1 MNVDEKVRCSIT
13 ASLDLARSEMTA
25 KVCLH
30 LKGEP
35 LTEELTLQI
44 NPGLQ
49 VTRVQSQGVEC
60 GFSQTQ
66 SDRVSVTLPKG
77 MSDSHLVLEL
87 DYAGY
92 LPQCDATEEEG
103 RAFITDDFFWLRDDQ
118 YWFPVPVGLQEE
130 MFPIPPGRYV
140 VQMQLPSGWE
150 VAASSPL
157 VRRWNEGLFEC
168 YQWDTQDE
176 YPGISIVGGRLQ
188 KHVDGKCTFLW
199 FAPRPDL
206 AEIVL
211 GALDFCED
219 ILGPCPHSNL
229 TVVMGPRFVPGGYAD
244 RGLVYVGENKL
255 DTRTLAHELVH
266 QWWGRGVW
274 AKHHGDRWV
283 TEGLAEYLALLY
295 LESRNETRLEEM
307 LQKYKESF
315 LEAVATW
322 GDKPIIQIDS
332 EDYQRKGLASA
343 LLYKKGAWLHRMLH
357 LLLEGHYWR
366 ALRTIYSKY
375 YGESI
380 TTEQYIAELT
390 DICEGHRDALETF
403 ARQWLYAPGL
413 PGLQARIVERNES
426 SVQEQVIP

>member
-176 YPGISIVGGRLQ
+176 YPGISMWVEGCKRTLMANARSYGL
-188 KHVDGKCTFLW
+188 
-199 FAPRPDL
+199 RPDRTWL
-206 AEIVL
+206 RL
-211 GALDFCED
+211 CWALSISVRIFWD
-219 ILGPCPHSNL
+219 
-229 TVVMGPRFVPGGYAD
+229 
-244 RGLVYVGENKL
+244 LV
-255 DTRTLAHELVH
+255 RTL
-266 QWWGRGVW
+266 
-274 AKHHGDRWV
+274 
-283 TEGLAEYLALLY
+283 T
-295 LESRNETRLEEM
+295 SP
-307 LQKYKESF
+307 S
-315 LEAVATW
+315 
-322 GDKPIIQIDS
+322 
-332 EDYQRKGLASA
+332 
-343 LLYKKGAWLHRMLH
+343 
-357 LLLEGHYWR
+357 
-366 ALRTIYSKY
+366 
-375 YGESI
+375 
-380 TTEQYIAELT
+380 
-390 DICEGHRDALETF
+390 
-403 ARQWLYAPGL
+403 
-413 PGLQARIVERNES
+413 
-426 SVQEQVIP
+426 